1 MSGPGWFEAEMKR
14 RLGTLATAG
23 VTQAA
28 TVAAAAALTSIDID
42 DDVAATADAE
52 GDIATV
58 AALTDNGGGAA
69 ADGTIAAI
77 TLTEPANL
85 AAQTVIN
92 NQLADAVKEL
102 STKINALKAAYD
114 INFSTIAAQF
124 NALRADYAEGRTQL
138 NAEIAAL
145 KTAELQ
151 LSA

>member
-1 MSGPGWFEAEMKR
+1 MTQKATPGWPKR
-14 RLGTLATAG
+14 QTREDPDLADA
-23 VTQAA
+23 VQAA
-28 TVAAAAALTSIDID
+28 HTADPAALTSIDID

-85 AAQTVIN
+85 AAQTTIN

-102 STKINALKAAYD
+102 STKINAIKAAYD
-114 INFSTIAAQF
+114 INFSTLAAQY
-124 NALRADYAEGRTQL
+124 NALRADVAAVRTQL
-138 NAEIAAL
+138 VALLAARA
-145 KTAELQ
+145 TALEEA
-151 LSA
+151 SS